1 MPGLVAL
8 LLSRIRSM
16 DIAKPARRLGNVKT
30 DHRGLPRQGVG
41 QIGLRMPRRVCRCA
55 ADQRLK
61 RARGKT
67 HFASSINAIRAQPH
81 PCTKNS
87 LSFYRKLMFP
97 DVIPPHRTG
106 AYASSRYVECGQRWT
121 RHGRETNGREADGEV
136 VWSWSPGAE
145 TKFKMLLTSIASDR
159 GKQAGP

>member
-41 QIGLRMPRRVCRCA
+41 QIGLRMPRSVCRRV
-55 ADQRLK
+55 ADQRLV

-67 HFASSINAIRAQPH
+67 HFASSIKAIRA
-81 PCTKNS
+81 
-87 LSFYRKLMFP
+87 
-97 DVIPPHRTG
+97 
-106 AYASSRYVECGQRWT
+106 
-121 RHGRETNGREADGEV
+121 
-136 VWSWSPGAE
+136 
-145 TKFKMLLTSIASDR
+145 
-159 GKQAGP
+159 